1 MTLPSQTARVESRVS
16 ISPKRTPFGAPSA
29 LAGVVIVGIV
39 ALSLAAGLFT
49 WSRLSGGEANMP
61 AHDLAA
67 KAAGPAADAPVNA
80 AADTSAMRAA
90 SGPVVIDMI
99 PTATPDAPAGAP
111 TTAAGST
118 VAATTTP
125 ATAPATGP
133 GAGETTAPGAGLPT
147 GVAQSAVESAQRA
160 LAAGKPVEAREVLNR
175 ALFDASTSAADRAA
189 MRAQIAALNEQLFFG
204 PVVAAGDPLSDWY
217 TVRAGDSLVRI
228 VRSQSLPTDWR
239 LLQRLNRMS
248 SPNALR
254 VGQRLKVIRQPLHA
268 VVHKKDYRLD
278 LWAGSPLPM
287 GSSAIT
293 NPGPDGQASGWTF
306 IRSFRVGLGE
316 SNGTPTGLFIVRPN
330 SKLVDPRWVNPRTGQ
345 VYAASDPQNPIGE
358 FWIGLDGVDASTR
371 QLAGYGIHGT
381 IEPDSIGQQRS
392 MGCVRLG
399 SEDIA
404 MLYELLIDR
413 ISTVRIVD

>member
-1 MTLPSQTARVESRVS
+1 M
-16 ISPKRTPFGAPSA
+16 
-29 LAGVVIVGIV
+29 
-39 ALSLAAGLFT
+39 
-49 WSRLSGGEANMP
+49 
-61 AHDLAA
+61 
-67 KAAGPAADAPVNA
+67 
-80 AADTSAMRAA
+80 
-90 SGPVVIDMI
+90 
-99 PTATPDAPAGAP
+99 
-111 TTAAGST
+111 
-118 VAATTTP
+118 
-125 ATAPATGP
+125 P
-133 GAGETTAPGAGLPT
+133 GAGVPT
-147 GVAQSAVESAQRA
+147 GVAQSAVESAQRS

-175 ALFDASTSAADRAA
+175 ALFDAGTTATDRAA
-189 MRAQIAALNEQLFFG
+189 IRAQIAALNEQLFFG
-204 PVVAAGDPLSDWY
+204 PVVAAGDALSDWY

-239 LLQRLNRMS
+239 LLQRLNKMS

-287 GSSAIT
+287 GSSAIA
-293 NPGPDGQASGWTF
+293 NPGPDGQATGWTF
-306 IRSFRVGLGE
+306 VRSFRVGLGE

-371 QLAGYGIHGT
+371 QLAGYGVHGT

-399 SEDIA
+399 KDDIA
-404 MLYELLIDR
+404 LLYELLIDR

>member
-413 ISTVRIVD
+413 IRTVRIVD

>member
-39 ALSLAAGLFT
+39 ALSLAAGLFI

-125 ATAPATGP
+125 ASAPATGP
-133 GAGETTAPGAGLPT
+133 GAGETTAPGAGVPT

-404 MLYELLIDR
+404 LLYELLIDR